1 MLDLSLRPTT
11 TKPTSGRIDHLW
23 VMVAVCSI
31 LAGLPAVLAGMLA
44 TRQTPIYAARAELQY
59 RIDGPVSSDNL
70 RTDRRLATQLVA
82 ITSRALL
89 EPVASRNGLGYEKF
103 RDATSASIVNNS
115 EVIRIEVHDKSRSVA
130 LAAVSQLAEAYITRA
145 RFEFETR
152 RTSLENQ
159 VAAIVAAQETI
170 TTRVLALGKAAEA
183 SVAAAPPGSQTVV
196 NPELALLQERD
207 RSLAD
212 QRLALKSQLDDLSYR
227 IQAGAPAGLLGSP
240 YSVSEKI
247 SPQPLLAEVAGGL
260 IGLTLAATTA
270 SLYIWWRRRVA

>member
-1 MLDLSLRPTT
+1 MLDLSLRPNA

-44 TRQTPIYAARAELQY
+44 SRQTPIYAARAELQY

-89 EPVASRNGLGYEKF
+89 EPVASRNGLGYETF
-103 RDATSASIVNNS
+103 RAATSASVVNNS
-115 EVIRIEVHDKSRSVA
+115 EVIRIEVHDKSRTVA
-130 LAAVSQLAEAYITRA
+130 LAAVTQLADAYLARA
-145 RFEFETR
+145 RTEFEAR
-152 RTSLENQ
+152 RTSLKDQ
-159 VAAIVAAQETI
+159 VAAIVADQEAI
-170 TTRVLALGKAAEA
+170 TARVLTLGKAAET
-183 SVAAAPPGSQTVV
+183 AAATALPGSQSVV

-212 QRLALKSQLDDLSYR
+212 QRLLLKAQLDDLSYR
-227 IQAGAPAGLLGSP
+227 IQAGAPAALVGAP
-240 YSVSEKI
+240 YNVSDKI
-247 SPQPLLAEVAGGL
+247 SPRPLLAEIAGGL